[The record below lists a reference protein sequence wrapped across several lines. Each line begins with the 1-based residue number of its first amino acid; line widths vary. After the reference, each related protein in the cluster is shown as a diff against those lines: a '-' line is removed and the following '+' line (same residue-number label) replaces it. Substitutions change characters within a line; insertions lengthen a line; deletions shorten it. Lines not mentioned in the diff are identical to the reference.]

1 MAVEYEIVL
10 TPAAASDLDDIYS
23 YIATDLFAPQAA
35 NKIMD
40 AFEDAFDKLS
50 SYPIMCPLTT
60 DEALCESGYRK
71 LVVERFIG
79 LYRVD
84 EPNHRVIFIRFIYG
98 ARDYSI
104 LI

>member
-10 TPAAASDLDDIYS
+10 TPAAPSDLDDIYS

-50 SYPIMCPLTT
+50 ST
-60 DEALCESGYRK
+60 E
-71 LVVERFIG
+71 
-79 LYRVD
+79 
-84 EPNHRVIFIRFIYG
+84 
-98 ARDYSI
+98 
-104 LI
+104 